1 MQSIIARGA
10 HTAYLDS
17 NPNASS
23 KTPIV
28 LCLHGIA
35 SSSYMYRNVT
45 NDLAFKA
52 RVITPDLPGF
62 GQSQKKCPWELS
74 LSAYTL
80 WLDDFIE
87 QVIGKDQ
94 RFHLILH
101 DISGPVG
108 LNWAINNQNRI
119 KSLLLLN
126 TSIFIEHFRPPLI
139 ALAGAIPRVG
149 NRILHWAMQPQRLKT
164 IWQREFSS
172 PVNHDEINQ
181 YCSPYDDSQSCDAL
195 AEVFNQ
201 FPQGVSLLHQLRSQL
216 KSLQIPCTILFGAS
230 DKYCKPA
237 NATAFAQIIDGAT
250 LRFIQG
256 VGHFIAED
264 APYAVSEEMREL
276 MKKTGEHL
284 GALSCVTPIEDIE
297 EPRRKLAS

>member
-17 NPNASS
+17 NPNAPS

-35 SSSYMYRNVT
+35 SSSYMYRNVI

-62 GQSQKKCPWELS
+62 GHSQKKCPWELS
-74 LSAYTL
+74 LPAYTL
-80 WLDDFIE
+80 WLNDFIE
-87 QVIGKDQ
+87 QVIGTNQ
-94 RFHLILH
+94 RIHLILH
-101 DISGPVG
+101 DMSGPIG
-108 LNWAINNQNRI
+108 LHWATNNPNRV

-126 TSIFIEHFRPPLI
+126 TSVFIEHFRPPLI
-139 ALAGAIPRVG
+139 ALAGAIPGVG
-149 NRILHWAMQPQRLKT
+149 NTILHWAMQPKRLRR

-172 PVNHDEINQ
+172 PVNHDDIRQ

-201 FPQGVSLLHQLRSQL
+201 FPRGIPLLQQLRDSL
-216 KSLQIPCTILFGAS
+216 KNIQTPCTILFGAS

-276 MKKTGEHL
+276 MKKAGEHL
-284 GALSCVTPIEDIE
+284 GTLPSVIHLE
-297 EPRRKLAS
+297 EHREKIAS